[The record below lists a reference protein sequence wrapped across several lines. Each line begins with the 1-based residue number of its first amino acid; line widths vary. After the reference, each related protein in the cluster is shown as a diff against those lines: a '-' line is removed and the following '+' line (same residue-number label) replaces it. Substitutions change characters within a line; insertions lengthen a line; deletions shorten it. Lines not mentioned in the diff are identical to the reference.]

1 MIRAMIALT
10 LSLALL
16 AGCGQKGALI
26 RPQHPAK
33 TPVPS
38 APSVP
43 ETEST
48 HP

>member
-1 MIRAMIALT
+1 VIRAIIAVT
-10 LSLALL
+10 ICLALL
-16 AGCGQKGALI
+16 AGCGQKGALV

-43 ETEST
+43 EPEST